1 MRPARRIGRDETNF
15 RSEVTAAAG
24 YNGVSLNVK
33 ESLMPIEKN
42 QVVLFHYSV
51 RDEQDN
57 VVEDS
62 HGGEPNAYLHGHGGI
77 IKGLEEALEGR
88 DAGDT
93 FSVTVTPDKAYG
105 PRKPDAIQR
114 VPIKHLMGAKRWKA
128 GMVAQVQT
136 EHGPRHVV
144 VAKVGHKFADVDTNH
159 PMAGRT
165 LTFDIEI
172 IEVRDAD
179 AEEIAHGHAHG
190 PGGHH

>member
-1 MRPARRIGRDETNF
+1 
-15 RSEVTAAAG
+15 
-24 YNGVSLNVK
+24 
-33 ESLMPIEKN
+33 MPIEKS

-136 EHGPRHVV
+136 EQGPRHVV

-165 LTFDIEI
+165 LTFDIEVI
-172 IEVRDAD
+172 DVRA
-179 AEEIAHGHAHG
+179 ATSEEIAHGHAHG
-190 PGGHH
+190 PGGHHH

>member
-1 MRPARRIGRDETNF
+1 
-15 RSEVTAAAG
+15 
-24 YNGVSLNVK
+24 
-33 ESLMPIEKN
+33 MPIEKN

-51 RDEQDN
+51 RDEEGN

-62 HGGEPNAYLHGHGGI
+62 RSGEPNAYLHGHGGI

-88 DAGDT
+88 EAGDV
-93 FSVTVTPDKAYG
+93 FSVTVTPEKAYG

-128 GMVAQVQT
+128 GMIAQVKT
-136 EHGPRHVV
+136 DKGPRHVL

-165 LTFDIEI
+165 LTFDINI
-172 IEVRDAD
+172 LEVRDAD
-179 AEEIAHGHAHG
+179 AEELAHGHAHG

>member
-1 MRPARRIGRDETNF
+1 
-15 RSEVTAAAG
+15 
-24 YNGVSLNVK
+24 
-33 ESLMPIEKN
+33 MPIEKN

-105 PRKPDAIQR
+105 SRKPDAIQR

-136 EHGPRHVV
+136 EQGPRHVV

-165 LTFDIEI
+165 LTFDIEVI
-172 IEVRDAD
+172 DVRA
-179 AEEIAHGHAHG
+179 ATPEELSHGHAHG
-190 PGGHH
+190 PGGHHH

>member
-1 MRPARRIGRDETNF
+1 MSLAILFGCSIPAVSAG
-15 RSEVTAAAG
+15 AG
-24 YNGVSLNVK
+24 YNGGPTNLAEK
-33 ESLMPIEKN
+33 YMPIEKN

-57 VVEDS
+57 IIEDS
-62 HGGEPNAYLHGHGGI
+62 HGGEPNAYLHGYGGI
-77 IKGLEEALEGR
+77 INGLEEALEGR

-93 FSVTVTPDKAYG
+93 FSVTVTPEKAYG

-128 GMVAQVQT
+128 GMIAQVRT
-136 EHGPRHVV
+136 EQGPRHVV

-165 LTFDIEI
+165 LTFDIEVI
-172 IEVRDAD
+172 DVRA
-179 AEEIAHGHAHG
+179 ATSEEIAHGHAHG
-190 PGGHH
+190 PGGHHH